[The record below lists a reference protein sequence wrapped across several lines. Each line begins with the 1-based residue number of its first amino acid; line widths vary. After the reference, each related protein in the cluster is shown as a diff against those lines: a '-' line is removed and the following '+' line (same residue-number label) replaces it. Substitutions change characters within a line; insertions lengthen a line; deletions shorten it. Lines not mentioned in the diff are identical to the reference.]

1 MQNSQYFPENFLW
14 GVSTS
19 AYQIEGYP
27 LADGAGQNIWH
38 RFSHTPGMIA
48 NGDTGDIACDH
59 YHRYNDDVKCMQA
72 LGLQA
77 YRFSVSWSRVLPE
90 GRGGRVNTK
99 GLDFYERLVDA
110 LLEHNIQP
118 MTTLYHW
125 DLPVVLE
132 DNGGW
137 LNRDSADWFAEYAQ
151 VLFNAL
157 DDRVRLWNTL
167 NEPWVVVHEGYLQGH
182 HAPGH
187 RNVLEG
193 PLVVHNLLRA
203 HAMAVQAYRAQGRGK
218 IGIAINLEPK
228 YSSEQ
233 SQQHLAATVRAHSY
247 TNKMFLDPLYLG
259 VYPEELQE
267 IFGSAWLTWPDEDM
281 QLIQQPIDFIGIN
294 YYTRGLVRDDPSEPI
309 LRAKNLSLDS
319 NFTTEMG
326 WEIYPQGLV
335 DILEWVNTRYGRRP
349 IYITE
354 NGAAFSDSLGG
365 DGAVND
371 QLRSSYLRRHLRALH
386 EAIQK
391 HIDLRGYFVWSF
403 LDNFEWSYGYSKRFG
418 IVHVDYESLI
428 RTPKASAYF
437 YSEAIRTNGANIFES
452 AEEL

>member
-1 MQNSQYFPENFLW
+1 MYL
-14 GVSTS
+14 
-19 AYQIEGYP
+19 
-27 LADGAGQNIWH
+27 
-38 RFSHTPGMIA
+38 
-48 NGDTGDIACDH
+48 
-59 YHRYNDDVKCMQA
+59 
-72 LGLQA
+72 
-77 YRFSVSWSRVLPE
+77 
-90 GRGGRVNTK
+90 
-99 GLDFYERLVDA
+99 
-110 LLEHNIQP
+110 
-118 MTTLYHW
+118 
-125 DLPVVLE
+125 
-132 DNGGW
+132 
-137 LNRDSADWFAEYAQ
+137 RD
-151 VLFNAL
+151 
-157 DDRVRLWNTL
+157 
-167 NEPWVVVHEGYLQGH
+167 
-182 HAPGH
+182 
-187 RNVLEG
+187 
-193 PLVVHNLLRA
+193 PLVAHNLLRA

-233 SQQHLAATVRAHSY
+233 SQQHRAATVRAHSY
-247 TNKMFLDPLYLG
+247 TNKMFLDPLLLG
-259 VYPEELQE
+259 AYPEELQE
-267 IFGSAWLTWPDEDM
+267 IFGSAWLSWPDEDM

-319 NFTTEMG
+319 NLTTEMG
-326 WEIYPQGLV
+326 WEIYPQGLI
-335 DILEWVNTRYGRRP
+335 DILDWVNTRYGRRP

-354 NGAAFSDSLGG
+354 NGAAFNDSLGG

-418 IVHVDYESLI
+418 IVHVNYESLI

>member
-19 AYQIEGYP
+19 AYQIEGHP
-27 LADGAGQNIWH
+27 LADGAGQSIWH

-90 GRGGRVNTK
+90 GRGRVNTK

-132 DNGGW
+132 ENGGW

-193 PLVVHNLLRA
+193 PV
-203 HAMAVQAYRAQGRGK
+203 
-218 IGIAINLEPK
+218 
-228 YSSEQ
+228 
-233 SQQHLAATVRAHSY
+233 
-247 TNKMFLDPLYLG
+247 
-259 VYPEELQE
+259 
-267 IFGSAWLTWPDEDM
+267 GSA
-281 QLIQQPIDFIGIN
+281 
-294 YYTRGLVRDDPSEPI
+294 
-309 LRAKNLSLDS
+309 
-319 NFTTEMG
+319 
-326 WEIYPQGLV
+326 
-335 DILEWVNTRYGRRP
+335 
-349 IYITE
+349 
-354 NGAAFSDSLGG
+354 
-365 DGAVND
+365 
-371 QLRSSYLRRHLRALH
+371 
-386 EAIQK
+386 
-391 HIDLRGYFVWSF
+391 
-403 LDNFEWSYGYSKRFG
+403 
-418 IVHVDYESLI
+418 
-428 RTPKASAYF
+428 
-437 YSEAIRTNGANIFES
+437 
-452 AEEL
+452 